1 MQIKADIEADTL
13 TLILTI
19 PKAKITETMSK
30 DFKCSAKVNNDFVV
44 EASGTAQ
51 KLSILKQ
58 PAKSGVFQGMEHVI
72 DCSIVANSEVGTVQ
86 WYRETRDTATTPSS
100 FIFAE
105 YKSPANTVAPA
116 DTEFTSKITFESISE
131 DDTGFYRCKV
141 TYEKTD
147 TFPGGTVLS
156 EIGSINVVTL
166 GKVIHISI

>member
-1 MQIKADIEADTL
+1 MQIKADIEEDTQ

-72 DCSIVANSEVGTVQ
+72 ECSIVASREVGTVQ
-86 WYRETRDTATTPSS
+86 WYRETRDTATTPTS
-100 FIFAE
+100 FNFAE
-105 YKSPANTVAPA
+105 YESPANTLA

-141 TYEKTD
+141 TFEKTD

-166 GKVIHISI
+166 